1 MLKAMKTS
9 AFILIVLL
17 CPTLSFGQSLF
28 ESSTQNPVKTEN
40 NGFSLN
46 GYVRGSAFGAG
57 EQYDFTQTFGEL
69 SLQTN
74 LKKDNL
80 LLKSD
85 IRFRSGTQFNHTKT
99 EIEVKE
105 AYAGFSTRHFDLLL
119 GEKIES
125 WGRTDGF
132 NPTNNITP
140 NNYFFF
146 SANPDDQ
153 KLPNFMLKADV
164 RIGLQVNW
172 ELIVLPI
179 FRPSVY
185 RYDLFNM
192 GQNVNFSSA
201 ILPELTFTNAAL
213 ASKINVELSG
223 IGFSASWFSG
233 YDPFYGFDLQHVDF
247 STGIPMITYL
257 PSFYRKNT
265 AGLDF
270 TMPVGTWIV
279 RGEGALNL
287 TKNPDKKMYI
297 PKNDFSYV
305 LALEHDFG
313 GYLTI
318 VQYIGKFT
326 PDFEELT
333 EPVLNDPANP
343 MAQLQYANELI
354 AFETASTNRK
364 IFHQEAISNH
374 AMSLTV
380 SKYFAYETLQ
390 FELTGYYNFTS
401 EETLFRPKIS
411 WKPGGN
417 LNISAGYSS
426 MQGPDKSVF
435 NYAAPLMNGA
445 FIEIKASF

>member
-1 MLKAMKTS
+1 MKTS

-17 CPTLSFGQSLF
+17 WPTLSFGQSLF

-57 EQYDFTQTFGEL
+57 EQYDYTQTFGEL

-85 IRFRSGTQFNHTKT
+85 IRFRSGTQFHQTKT

-105 AYAGFSTRHFDLLL
+105 AYAGFSTRYFDLLL

-201 ILPELTFTNAAL
+201 VLPELTFTNAAL

-247 STGIPMITYL
+247 STGIPIITYL

-265 AGLDF
+265 PGLDF

-297 PKNDFSYV
+297 PKNDLSYV
-305 LALEHDFG
+305 FGLEHDFG

-326 PDFEELT
+326 PDFEELV

-354 AFETASTNRK
+354 AFETTSTNRK
-364 IFHQEAISNH
+364 IFHQEAVSNH
-374 AMSLTV
+374 ALSLTV
-380 SKYFAYETLQ
+380 SKYFAYETFQLQ
-390 FELTGYYNFTS
+390 ITGYYNFTS
-401 EETLFRPKIS
+401 EETLFRPKFT